1 MYSDI
6 RPYYDNEI
14 PQAMSRISENSMFP
28 VLASYVFPDKPTEQV
43 RDMVSS
49 ISTIADFQRKVMF
62 HANERIIA
70 KSITEFTFDGMENI
84 ENSRSY
90 VYLSNHRDIMLDASL
105 LQNALLMNG
114 FDTTEITFGANL
126 MQGQLVIDIGKS
138 NKMFRVER
146 PGGSIREF

>member
-49 ISTIADFQRKVMF
+49 ISTIADFQRKVMWACRF
-62 HANERIIA
+62 IW
-70 KSITEFTFDGMENI
+70 G
-84 ENSRSY
+84 
-90 VYLSNHRDIMLDASL
+90 
-105 LQNALLMNG
+105 
-114 FDTTEITFGANL
+114 
-126 MQGQLVIDIGKS
+126 
-138 NKMFRVER
+138 
-146 PGGSIREF
+146 